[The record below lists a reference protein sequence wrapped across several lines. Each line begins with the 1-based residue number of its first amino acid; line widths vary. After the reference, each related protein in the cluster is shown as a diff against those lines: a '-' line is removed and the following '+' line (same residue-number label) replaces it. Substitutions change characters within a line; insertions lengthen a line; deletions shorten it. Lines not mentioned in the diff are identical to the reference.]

1 MIITKTPFRISFFG
15 GGTDFEEFYRENGG
29 SVISTSIDK
38 YCYVSVRELQ
48 KYFDYSNQVVYS
60 KIEYTNS
67 VESIEHPAVREAM
80 KFMQLDHL
88 RVVYDAD
95 LPARTGIGSS
105 SAFMVGMLNA
115 FHVMKGSYAS
125 KKQLAQ
131 EAIYVEHELCAEVG
145 GIQDQIAVS
154 HGGFNRLFFT
164 AGGFRVSPVIMPEAR
179 KRELSESLMLL
190 FTGFTRFSGHF
201 SEKHRDQIKD
211 KRQELMEM
219 LKLVDE
225 AEQILTTNESLCEF
239 GKLLNYTWKLKRNI
253 SKCVSNSK
261 IDEIY
266 DFAIRQGALG
276 GKLLGAGGGG
286 FLLFYVEKEKQKKF
300 LEKMKNFI
308 YVPVQFENVGTSV
321 LYAMEDTYI

>member
-1 MIITKTPFRISFFG
+1 MVITKTPFRISFFG

-48 KYFDYSNQVVYS
+48 RYFDYSNQVVYS

-67 VESIEHPAVREAM
+67 VASIEHPAVREAM
-80 KFMQLDHL
+80 KYMQMDHL

-95 LPARTGIGSS
+95 LPARSGIGSS

-115 FHVMKGSYAS
+115 FHAMKGQYAN

-131 EAIYVEHELCAEVG
+131 EAIYVEHELCAEAG

-154 HGGFNRLFFT
+154 HGGFNRLFFREE
-164 AGGFRVSPVIMPEAR
+164 GFSVSPVIISETR
-179 KRELSESLMLL
+179 KRELSEALMLF
-190 FTGFTRFSGHF
+190 FTGFTRFSGQF
-201 SEKHRDQIKD
+201 AEKHRDRIKD
-211 KRQELMEM
+211 KRQELLEM

-225 AEQILTTNESLCEF
+225 AERILTTNTSLCEF
-239 GKLLNYTWKLKRNI
+239 GRLLDYSWKLKQNI
-253 SKCVSNSK
+253 NNCVSNSK

-266 DFAIRQGALG
+266 DFAIRLGASG

-286 FLLFYVEKEKQKKF
+286 FLLFYVEKERQQRF
-300 LEKMKNFI
+300 LEAMKNFI